1 MKVHQVKKEHAAAT
15 IERTQAGPMQKQPTP
30 SAGTDA
36 RMQAAV
42 LVAEVVAFI
51 KGNEN
56 KWHTFCWRII
66 DGTTDFRAEFVK
78 GLDAQRDN
86 IINEC
91 ATFHRW
97 DKATTAKKMASF
109 KVEFS
114 RLTTIARAFNGGMT
128 LRTLLASAGVC
139 SQAHADTLDDAKVH
153 AEARDLGVRVVYQ
166 VCADFLKS
174 DAGRK
179 PDSVKE
185 AARKWAKAR
194 MDKVAEMNK
203 VDAQNILKLVQF
215 IETLAD

>member
-1 MKVHQVKKEHAAAT
+1 MSKQEHSLAT
-15 IERTQAGPMQKQPTP
+15 IARTKGTPMTKQPTP
-30 SAGTDA
+30 AAGTDA
-36 RMQAAV
+36 RMLAAI

-51 KGNEN
+51 KGVDT
-56 KWHTFCWRII
+56 KWHTFAWRVI
-66 DGTTDFRAEFVK
+66 DGTVDFRAEFIK
-78 GLDAQRDN
+78 GLDAQRDA
-86 IINEC
+86 IVTEC
-91 ATFHRW
+91 AEFHKW

-114 RLTTIARAFNGGMT
+114 RLTTIGRAFNGGMT
-128 LRTLLASAGVC
+128 LRTLLVSAGVC

-174 DAGRK
+174 DAGRT

-194 MDKVAEMNK
+194 MDKIATMNAK
-203 VDAQNILKLVQF
+203 DTANITKLVQY